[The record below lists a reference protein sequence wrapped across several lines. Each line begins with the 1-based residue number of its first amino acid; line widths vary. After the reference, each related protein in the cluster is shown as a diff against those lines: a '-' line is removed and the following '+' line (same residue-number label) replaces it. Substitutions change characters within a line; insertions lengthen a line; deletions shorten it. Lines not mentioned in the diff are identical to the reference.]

1 MKKFFI
7 PLLLSICLLC
17 LTSCTVN
24 NGQNQSID
32 ASSNNASVMEKHVV
46 SITMENYLKFIEFS
60 TSGGHGQISYH
71 FTGCLSYAFYDI
83 SFTLSYKTSSNDDI
97 ASTETEIVTC
107 NAAGNGTFVGGGKY
121 GAEIISATGSV
132 IYWI

>member
-17 LTSCTVN
+17 MTGCASN
-24 NGQNQSID
+24 NGQIQNTD
-32 ASSNNASVMEKHVV
+32 TPSNGVSVMEKHTV
-46 SITMENYLKFIEFS
+46 SITLENYSKYIEVS
-60 TSGGHGQISYH
+60 TSSAYGQTSYY

-83 SFTLSYKTSSNDDI
+83 SFTLSYSSSSYDLT
-97 ASTETEIVTC
+97 STETEIVTC
-107 NAAGNGTFVGGGKY
+107 NAAGNGTFLGGGKY
-121 GAEIISATGSV
+121 GAEIVSATGTV

>member
-17 LTSCTVN
+17 MTGCTSSKVTL
-24 NGQNQSID
+24 
-32 ASSNNASVMEKHVV
+32 MEKHTV
-46 SITMENYLKFIEFS
+46 SITLENYSKYIEVS
-60 TSGGHGQISYH
+60 TSSVSGQTSYY

-83 SFTLSYKTSSNDDI
+83 SFTLSYSSSGY
-97 ASTETEIVTC
+97 ALTSTETEIVTC
-107 NAAGNGTFVGGGKY
+107 NAAGNGTFFGGGKY
-121 GAEIISATGSV
+121 GAEIVSATGTV